1 MKNITLACAA
11 IACAGSAISQV
22 QVFTDRAAWEAAVGD
37 FVTEDFN
44 SINPFIFADQQTLDT
59 GLLQITR
66 DGSANGADG
75 VLEIEPGGNF
85 GDLDGTNF
93 ISGETGISPHESVRV
108 AASSEL
114 PMIAF
119 GADWFSPFSG
129 DGIALQAGDDVVLL
143 DSIQGFDSGFVG
155 IIANGAASFSEIQIV
170 GTVDD
175 VSFQE
180 LWSADNFSFAVIP
193 APGTAALMGLAGL
206 ATVRR
211 RR

>member
-1 MKNITLACAA
+1 MNSIL
-11 IACAGSAISQV
+11 IACAGVAFAGSAIAQV
-22 QVFTDRAAWEAAVGD
+22 QVFTDRTAWEAAVGD
-37 FVTEDFN
+37 FQTETFN
-44 SINPFIFADQQTLDT
+44 DIDPFVFADQQTLDT
-59 GLLQITR
+59 GLLQIIR

-75 VLEIEPGGNF
+75 VLEIELGGNF

-93 ISGETGISPHESVRV
+93 ISGETGASPHETVRIT
-108 AASSEL
+108 ADL
-114 PMIAF
+114 PFVAF

-143 DSIQGFDSGFVG
+143 DSIAGFDSGFVG
-155 IIANGAASFSEIQIV
+155 IIATSGSFSELQIV

-180 LWSADNFSFAVIP
+180 LWSADNFSFATIP
-193 APGTAALMGLAGL
+193 APASAALLGLGGLA
-206 ATVRR
+206 AARR

>member
-1 MKNITLACAA
+1 MKSTIVACAVT
-11 IACAGSAISQV
+11 ACALPALGQV

-44 SINPFIFADQQTLDT
+44 AISPFVFSDGQTLDT
-59 GLLQITR
+59 GLLEITR
-66 DGSANGADG
+66 DGSANGGDG

-93 ISGETGISPHESVRV
+93 ISGETGITPHETVRI
-108 AASSEL
+108 AADL
-114 PMIAF
+114 PMVAF

-129 DGIALQAGDDVVLL
+129 DGIGLKAGDDVVLL
-143 DSIQGFDSGFVG
+143 DSITGFNTGFVG
-155 IIANGAASFSEIQIV
+155 IVAIGNASFNEIQIV

-180 LWSADNFSFAVIP
+180 LWSADNFSFAVVP
-193 APGTAALMGLAGL
+193 APASAALLGLGGLA
-206 ATVRR
+206 AARR